1 MLKVICTL
9 IGTFIGAGFASGKEI
24 YLFFFKYQVYGIL
37 GIIVSAIFIGYIIY
51 KVLNI
56 SKRNDICNY
65 NEFLN
70 YLIKNKLIKII
81 LINIIDVFLI
91 ISFCIMVSGF
101 SAFIYQEF
109 NINIIIGFIFMLI
122 CSYCAFKRK
131 ATGII
136 KINNILI
143 PIIIFIIFFIVIKKV
158 NLYEL
163 NFIDGLNGEV
173 FNINN
178 FINNCKIENFKFL
191 IFSILYANYNLLT
204 IIPIVVTMSNV
215 TKNKK
220 EIKYISIICS
230 IIIFILSMS
239 IFAILSQSNFNI
251 TNLEMPVVFIV
262 GRYGIFYKY
271 IYCLVVGIAIFTT
284 AISVGYGYLQNY
296 ENNKE
301 KYNKK
306 IILLILCSI
315 IAIPIGFSKLIELLY
330 PIFGGVG
337 LVQSLYVIKKKR
349 KDI

>member
-163 NFIDGLNGEV
+163 IFINGLNGEGV
-173 FNINN
+173 N
-178 FINNCKIENFKFL
+178 FNNCKIENFKFL

-220 EIKYISIICS
+220 KIKYISIICS

-262 GRYGIFYKY
+262 GRYGFFYKY

-330 PIFGGVG
+330 PIFGGIG

>member
-56 SKRNDICNY
+56 SKRNNICNY

-122 CSYCAFKRK
+122 CSYCAFKRR

-163 NFIDGLNGEV
+163 NFIEGLNGEV
-173 FNINN
+173 YNISN

-239 IFAILSQSNFNI
+239 IFAILSQSNFNVS
-251 TNLEMPVVFIV
+251 NLEMPVVFIV

-330 PIFGGVG
+330 PIFGGIG

>member
-163 NFIDGLNGEV
+163 NFINGLNGEG

-178 FINNCKIENFKFL
+178 WKIENFKFL

-220 EIKYISIICS
+220 KIKYISIICS

-330 PIFGGVG
+330 PIFGGIG

>member
-163 NFIDGLNGEV
+163 NFINGLNGEG

-178 FINNCKIENFKFL
+178 WKIENFKFL

-220 EIKYISIICS
+220 KIKYISIICS

-306 IILLILCSI
+306 IILLKLCSI

-330 PIFGGVG
+330 PIFGGIG

>member
-56 SKRNDICNY
+56 SKKNNIYNY

-163 NFIDGLNGEV
+163 NFIEGLNGEV
-173 FNINN
+173 YNISN
-178 FINNCKIENFKFL
+178 FINNCKFENFKFL

-239 IFAILSQSNFNI
+239 IFAILSQSNFNVS
-251 TNLEMPVVFIV
+251 NLEMPVVFIV

-330 PIFGGVG
+330 PIFGGIG

>member
-1 MLKVICTL
+1 MNIVVLAGGTSTERDISIMTSVKVCESL
-9 IGTFIGAGFASGKEI
+9 R
-24 YLFFFKYQVYGIL
+24 
-37 GIIVSAIFIGYIIY
+37 
-51 KVLNI
+51 
-56 SKRNDICNY
+56 RNGHNA
-65 NEFLN
+65 
-70 YLIKNKLIKII
+70 
-81 LINIIDVFLI
+81 NIIDVFLI

-122 CSYCAFKRK
+122 CSYCAFKRR

-163 NFIDGLNGEV
+163 NFIEGLNGEV
-173 FNINN
+173 YNISN
-178 FINNCKIENFKFL
+178 FINNCRIENFKFL

-239 IFAILSQSNFNI
+239 IFSILSQSNFNI

-330 PIFGGVG
+330 PIFGGIG
-337 LVQSLYVIKKKR
+337 LVQSICDKEKKKR
-349 KDI
+349 YLKNIFSFYIMVSQEGVEPPTPGLEGLCSIQLSY

>member
-163 NFIDGLNGEV
+163 NFINGLNGEGV
-173 FNINN
+173 N
-178 FINNCKIENFKFL
+178 FNNCKIENFKFL

-262 GRYGIFYKY
+262 GRYGFFYKY

-330 PIFGGVG
+330 PIFGGIG

>member
-56 SKRNDICNY
+56 SKRNNICNY

-239 IFAILSQSNFNI
+239 IFAILSQSNFNVS
-251 TNLEMPVVFIV
+251 NLEMPVVFIV

-330 PIFGGVG
+330 PIFGGIG

>member
-56 SKRNDICNY
+56 SKKNNIYNY

-109 NINIIIGFIFMLI
+109 NINIIIGFIFMLM

-163 NFIDGLNGEV
+163 NFINGLNGEG

-178 FINNCKIENFKFL
+178 WKIENFKFL

-220 EIKYISIICS
+220 KIKYISIICS

-330 PIFGGVG
+330 PIFGGIG

>member
-163 NFIDGLNGEV
+163 NFINGLNGEG

-178 FINNCKIENFKFL
+178 WKIENFKFL

-330 PIFGGVG
+330 PIFGGIG

>member
-56 SKRNDICNY
+56 SKRNNICNY

-204 IIPIVVTMSNV
+204 ILPIVVTMSNV

-239 IFAILSQSNFNI
+239 IFAILSQSNFNVG
-251 TNLEMPVVFIV
+251 NLEMPVVFIV

-330 PIFGGVG
+330 PIFGGIG

>member
-24 YLFFFKYQVYGIL
+24 YLFFFKYQVFGIL

-163 NFIDGLNGEV
+163 NFINGLNGEG

-178 FINNCKIENFKFL
+178 WKIENFKFL

-220 EIKYISIICS
+220 KIKYISIICS

-239 IFAILSQSNFNI
+239 IFSILSQSNFNI

-330 PIFGGVG
+330 PIFGGIG

>member
-163 NFIDGLNGEV
+163 NFINGLNGEG
-173 FNINN
+173 FYINN
-178 FINNCKIENFKFL
+178 WKIENFKFL

-220 EIKYISIICS
+220 KIKYISIICS

-239 IFAILSQSNFNI
+239 ISAILSQSNFNI

-315 IAIPIGFSKLIELLY
+315 IAIPIGFSKLIEFSFINFSF
-330 PIFGGVG
+330 PTKI
-337 LVQSLYVIKKKR
+337 S
-349 KDI
+349 

>member
-109 NINIIIGFIFMLI
+109 NINIIIGFIFMII

-163 NFIDGLNGEV
+163 NFINGLNGEG

-178 FINNCKIENFKFL
+178 WKIENFKFL

-220 EIKYISIICS
+220 KIKYISIICS

-330 PIFGGVG
+330 PIFGGIG

>member
-143 PIIIFIIFFIVIKKV
+143 PIIIFIIFFIVIKEV

-163 NFIDGLNGEV
+163 NFINGLNGEG

-178 FINNCKIENFKFL
+178 WKIENFKFL

-220 EIKYISIICS
+220 KIKYISIICS

-330 PIFGGVG
+330 PIFGGIG

>member
-163 NFIDGLNGEV
+163 NFINGLNGEG

-178 FINNCKIENFKFL
+178 WKIENFKFL

-220 EIKYISIICS
+220 KIKYISIICS

-330 PIFGGVG
+330 PIFGGIG

-349 KDI
+349 KNI

>member
-163 NFIDGLNGEV
+163 NFSNGLNGEG
-173 FNINN
+173 FN
-178 FINNCKIENFKFL
+178 INNCKIENFKFL

-330 PIFGGVG
+330 PIFGGIG

>member
-56 SKRNDICNY
+56 SKKNNIYNY

-109 NINIIIGFIFMLI
+109 NINIIIGFIFMLM

-163 NFIDGLNGEV
+163 NFINGLNGEG

-178 FINNCKIENFKFL
+178 WKIENFKFL

-220 EIKYISIICS
+220 KIKYISIICS

-330 PIFGGVG
+330 PIFGGIG

-349 KDI
+349 KDIF

>member
-56 SKRNDICNY
+56 SKKNNIYNY

-163 NFIDGLNGEV
+163 NFIEGLNGEV
-173 FNINN
+173 YNISN

-239 IFAILSQSNFNI
+239 IFAILSQSNFNVS
-251 TNLEMPVVFIV
+251 NLEMPVVFIV

-330 PIFGGVG
+330 PIFGGIG
-337 LVQSLYVIKKKR
+337 LVQSLCVIKKKR

>member
-24 YLFFFKYQVYGIL
+24 YIFFFKYQVYGIL

-56 SKRNDICNY
+56 SKKNNIYNY

-109 NINIIIGFIFMLI
+109 NINIIIGFIFMLM

-163 NFIDGLNGEV
+163 NFINGLNGEV

-239 IFAILSQSNFNI
+239 IFAILSQSNFNVS
-251 TNLEMPVVFIV
+251 NLEMPVVFIV

-330 PIFGGVG
+330 PIFGGIG

>member
-37 GIIVSAIFIGYIIY
+37 GIIVSAIFIAYIIY

-163 NFIDGLNGEV
+163 NFINGLNGEG

-178 FINNCKIENFKFL
+178 WKIENFKFL

-220 EIKYISIICS
+220 KIKYISIICS

-330 PIFGGVG
+330 PIFGGIG

>member
-56 SKRNDICNY
+56 SKKNNIYNY

-109 NINIIIGFIFMLI
+109 NINLIIGFIFMLI

-163 NFIDGLNGEV
+163 NFIEGLNGEV
-173 FNINN
+173 YNISN

-239 IFAILSQSNFNI
+239 IFAILSQSNFNVS
-251 TNLEMPVVFIV
+251 NLEMPVVFIV

-330 PIFGGVG
+330 PIFGGIG
-337 LVQSLYVIKKKR
+337 LVQSLYVIRKKR

>member
-56 SKRNDICNY
+56 SKKNNIYNY

-163 NFIDGLNGEV
+163 NFINGLNGEG

-178 FINNCKIENFKFL
+178 WKIENFKFL

-220 EIKYISIICS
+220 KIKYISIICS

-330 PIFGGVG
+330 PIFGGIG

>member
-56 SKRNDICNY
+56 SKKNNIYNY

-122 CSYCAFKRK
+122 CSYCAFKRR

-163 NFIDGLNGEV
+163 NFIEGLNGEV
-173 FNINN
+173 YNISN

-239 IFAILSQSNFNI
+239 IFAILSQSNFNVS
-251 TNLEMPVVFIV
+251 NLEMPVVFIV

-330 PIFGGVG
+330 PIFGGIG

>member
-56 SKRNDICNY
+56 SKKNNIYNY

-122 CSYCAFKRK
+122 CSYCAFKRR

-163 NFIDGLNGEV
+163 NFIEGLNGEV
-173 FNINN
+173 YNISN

-239 IFAILSQSNFNI
+239 IFAILSQSYFNVS
-251 TNLEMPVVFIV
+251 NLEMPVVFIV

-330 PIFGGVG
+330 PIFGGIG